1 MRFMTMPE
9 KQIFAGAIEIQ
20 KENWGGGGGGR
31 GGGGTHAFFR
41 DNQATYFLNAKK
53 I

>member
-1 MRFMTMPE
+1 MRFITTLE

-31 GGGGTHAFFR
+31 GVGGARIFQR
-41 DNQATYFLNAKK
+41 
-53 I
+53 